1 MKKNVIL
8 TWPLLFISIISLS
21 QAVKAVKP
29 TEISSNIIATKVV
42 SPAAEPAKEG
52 KKGTEDTKGD
62 ATSTEV
68 SEEELQSMQKLIDE
82 AKKLNTPKTEMNK
95 GVTPSMKYE
104 KIGEST
110 SNMANLNFSNV
121 DAPLSEEERKM
132 LGIDGINKVK
142 IVSDDD
148 IEQDSVYVVTETE
161 PQFVGGQGALEIYIA
176 QKLDYAKNAT
186 LKGAMESVYVRFLVT
201 KEGKVKKVH
210 IARGVYG
217 ELDREAIKVVRQMPD
232 WIPATV
238 DKKPVSSFYILP
250 INVASN

>member
-1 MKKNVIL
+1 MKKIVS
-8 TWPLLFISIISLS
+8 LFLFLFASIVSIA
-21 QAVKAVKP
+21 QVNKVVKTP
-29 TEISSNIIATKVV
+29 EISSNIPNKSVLPVV
-42 SPAAEPAKEG
+42 ESVKDS
-52 KKGTEDTKGD
+52 KKTTEENDSNE
-62 ATSTEV
+62 A
-68 SEEELQSMQKLIDE
+68 SEEELQTMQKLIDD
-82 AKKLNTPKTEMNK
+82 AKTKLNTSKSEVDKAT
-95 GVTPSMKYE
+95 VPSMKYE
-104 KIGEST
+104 KVGGTT
-110 SNMANLNFSNV
+110 SNMTNLNYINSEM
-121 DAPLSEEERKM
+121 PLSEEERKM
-132 LGIDGINKVK
+132 LGIDGTNKVK

-148 IEQDSVYVVTETE
+148 IEQDSIYVVTETE

-186 LKGAMESVYVRFLVT
+186 LKGVMESVYVRFLVT

>member
-1 MKKNVIL
+1 MKKIVS
-8 TWPLLFISIISLS
+8 LFLFLFASIVSIA
-21 QAVKAVKP
+21 QVNKVVKTP
-29 TEISSNIIATKVV
+29 EISSNIPNKSVLPVVESVKV
-42 SPAAEPAKEG
+42 S
-52 KKGTEDTKGD
+52 KKTTEENDSNE
-62 ATSTEV
+62 A
-68 SEEELQSMQKLIDE
+68 SEEELQTMQKLIDD
-82 AKKLNTPKTEMNK
+82 AKTKLNTSKSEVDKAT
-95 GVTPSMKYE
+95 VPSMKYE
-104 KIGEST
+104 KVGGTT
-110 SNMANLNFSNV
+110 SNMTNLNYINSEM
-121 DAPLSEEERKM
+121 PLSEEERKM
-132 LGIDGINKVK
+132 LGIDGTNKVK

-148 IEQDSVYVVTETE
+148 IEQDSIYVVTETE

-186 LKGAMESVYVRFLVT
+186 LKGVMESVYVRFLVT